1 MSAALAAID
10 HILRERRAL
19 DGTGRRVAVASMSF
33 GGDFSHVLNN
43 AIARL
48 HAAGVIAAVAA
59 GNDGTDACAESPA
72 SAREAVTVGASEA
85 NDAAAPYSNV
95 GSCIDLFA
103 PGSETIGASATSDG
117 GARVMSGTSM
127 SAPLVAGA
135 VAVFLSQFDTDAA
148 QARAAVEC
156 TATQHAVS
164 SSARATTRRLL
175 HIPRDGF
182 TAPSDESSCIR
193 ASGAT
198 AAATASA
205 AVAAAP
211 LLLTLLLALRQGAA

>member
-19 DGTGRRVAVASMSF
+19 DGTGRRAAVASMSF

-48 HAAGVIAAVAA
+48 YAAGVVAAVAA
-59 GNDGTDACAESPA
+59 GNDGGDACAESPA
-72 SAREAVTVGASEA
+72 SARDAVTVGASEA
-85 NDAAAPYSNV
+85 NDAAAPYSNE
-95 GSCIDLFA
+95 GSCVDLFA
-103 PGSETIGASATSDG
+103 PGSETTGASATSDV

-135 VAVFLSQFDTDAA
+135 AAVFLSQFDADAA

-164 SSARATTRRLL
+164 SSTRATTRRLL
-175 HIPRDGF
+175 YVPSSGF

-198 AAATASA
+198 AAA
-205 AVAAAP
+205 AAAAATAAA
-211 LLLTLLLALRQGAA
+211 LLLTLLLALQGAA